1 MSIAVS
7 IPAQTAPTSTDVLLL
22 EAVSVTSQKRVQ
34 EIQEVPIPVTAYTD
48 TALEVLS
55 IRQYKDL
62 APFVPGFMVQEQSP
76 NNPGINIRGV
86 TTDSGDPRSK
96 TRVSLFQDGVS
107 ISRSRASVVELFD
120 LERVE
125 VRKARCSAAARKSVR
140 YRSSKRKLTMP
151 RKPVSLW
158 APATTAARSWR
169 ACLTRRASPTPCS
182 VASPSLPANVTATLK
197 TSPTTPPSTVRKPR
211 RCAAPCAGSQ
221 SRPPRS
227 TLFSTTNGTPLPARP
242 SRAAPSPLPVVIRP
256 PYTFA
261 ALNRGRELLIDRSV
275 WGATLLIDHELTPAW
290 SLSSITGWR
299 EYDSFEQ
306 FDTDGS
312 FVNLLEFAE
321 DASGE
326 QFSQE
331 FRLNFDNDGP
341 FIGFVGTG
349 YFHEEGTQRVPFY
362 ASEQQI

>member
-1 MSIAVS
+1 M
-7 IPAQTAPTSTDVLLL
+7 
-22 EAVSVTSQKRVQ
+22 
-34 EIQEVPIPVTAYTD
+34 
-48 TALEVLS
+48 
-55 IRQYKDL
+55 
-62 APFVPGFMVQEQSP
+62 
-76 NNPGINIRGV
+76 
-86 TTDSGDPRSK
+86 
-96 TRVSLFQDGVS
+96 
-107 ISRSRASVVELFD
+107 
-120 LERVE
+120 
-125 VRKARCSAAARKSVR
+125 
-140 YRSSKRKLTMP
+140 
-151 RKPVSLW
+151 
-158 APATTAARSWR
+158 
-169 ACLTRRASPTPCS
+169 
-182 VASPSLPANVTATLK
+182 
-197 TSPTTPPSTVRKPR
+197 
-211 RCAAPCAGSQ
+211 
-221 SRPPRS
+221 
-227 TLFSTTNGTPLPARP
+227 
-242 SRAAPSPLPVVIRP
+242 VIRP